1 MSDIWH
7 VQVPGGEVRTL
18 TLDQL
23 DEAFQNG
30 WIDAETL
37 VLPAGALSWARLGD
51 VAGLDDDSE
60 TPPPVSAVNSVAP
73 IALDVAPRAAATHA
87 EALPGLD
94 DDDLPELKPR
104 RGKRV
109 FGVIVT
115 LAVLGG
121 LGFVGFTKYDAAR
134 SAARTSAAAAVARD
148 GLSASA
154 ANVVAPQP
162 AAAPAPVPVTLDPGK
177 SPLTEQQKIAL
188 AEQDKARDE
197 ARKNKKAKSP
207 PPRRGKKTKDPFL
220 KNGNKYD
227 PLNGSL

>member
-23 DEAFQNG
+23 DEAFQSG

-37 VLPAGALSWARLGD
+37 VFPAGGLGWARLGD
-51 VAGLDDDSE
+51 VAGLDDISE

-73 IALDVAPRAAATHA
+73 IALDVAPQAAPAHA
-87 EALPGLD
+87 ESLTAVD

-109 FGVIVT
+109 LSVITT

-121 LGFVGFTKYDAAR
+121 LGFAGFTKYDATR
-134 SAARTSAAAAVARD
+134 SAARIAAAAAVAPD
-148 GLSASA
+148 SVSASA

-162 AAAPAPVPVTLDPGK
+162 AAAPVPVTLDPGK

-188 AEQDKARDE
+188 AEQDKAREE
-197 ARKNKKAKSP
+197 ARKTKKAKSP
-207 PPRRGKKTKDPFL
+207 PSRRGKKTKDPFL